1 MPSLRSLRFL
11 AIPAAA
17 GLAVVVVVACS
28 ERNLTTSPDS
38 GGPLFAAG
46 AASYYDDSGA
56 ACKNNDRLI
65 GPGSPGAGYNDS
77 FDANN
82 NDLICQR
89 VGNGKKKK

>member
-46 AASYYDDSGA
+46 GIQYYDDKDGA
-56 ACKNNDRLI
+56 CRNDDDRI
-65 GPGSPGAGYNDS
+65 IAGSRDYRDG

-82 NDLICQR
+82 NQLICQV
-89 VGNGKKKK
+89 VGHGKKKK

>member
-46 AASYYDDSGA
+46 GITYYDDNDGA
-56 ACKNNDRLI
+56 CRNNDVRMI
-65 GPGSPGAGYNDS
+65 AGSRGYNDS

-82 NDLICQR
+82 NDLICQF
-89 VGNGKKKK
+89 VGGGKKKK

>member
-46 AASYYDDSGA
+46 PAPYYDDSRD
-56 ACKNNDRLI
+56 ACKNNDLRI
-65 GPGSPGAGYNDS
+65 GLGAQDPS

-82 NDLICQR
+82 NGYICQR

>member
-1 MPSLRSLRFL
+1 MPGLRSLRFL

-46 AASYYDDSGA
+46 PAPYYDDSRD

-65 GPGSPGAGYNDS
+65 GPGTIGSGYDDS

-89 VGNGKKKK
+89 LGNGKKKK

>member
-1 MPSLRSLRFL
+1 MPNLRSLRFL

-46 AASYYDDSGA
+46 PAPYYDDHGGA
-56 ACKNNDRLI
+56 CRNNDVRI
-65 GPGSPGAGYNDS
+65 DSGSGDYNDT
-77 FDANN
+77 FDANG
-82 NDLICQR
+82 NDFICR
-89 VGNGKKKK
+89 WVGDGKKKKK

>member
-1 MPSLRSLRFL
+1 MPGLRSLRFL

-46 AASYYDDSGA
+46 GIQYYDDNGGA
-56 ACKNNDRLI
+56 CRNNDRLI
-65 GPGSPGAGYNDS
+65 ALGSLGYNDD

-82 NDLICQR
+82 NDLICQFLP
-89 VGNGKKKK
+89 NGKKKK

>member
-1 MPSLRSLRFL
+1 MPGLRSLRFL

-46 AASYYDDSGA
+46 PAPYYDDSRD

-65 GPGSPGAGYNDS
+65 GPAANGYDDS

-82 NDLICQR
+82 NDLICQFLP
-89 VGNGKKKK
+89 NGKKKK

>member
-46 AASYYDDSGA
+46 PAPYYDDNRGA
-56 ACKNNDRLI
+56 CRNNDVLI
-65 GPGSPGAGYNDS
+65 DPVSGDYNDT
-77 FDANN
+77 FDANG
-82 NDLICQR
+82 NDLICR
-89 VGNGKKKK
+89 WVGDGKKKK

>member
-46 AASYYDDSGA
+46 PAPYYDDSRD
-56 ACKNNDRLI
+56 ACKNNDLRI
-65 GPGSPGAGYNDS
+65 GLGAPGYDDS

-82 NDLICQR
+82 NDWICQR